1 MAHWQDKMMR
11 AGASRPGMAPR
22 MARMAL
28 LAAVLATSLALA
40 GPGAAQ
46 DAGEGAGEASQAIEI
61 TADTLEVRQSENV
74 AIFEGSVHAVQGE
87 LVLNADTLTVHYR
100 EAEGGEGN
108 LGVSRI
114 DAEGNVVITSPGEM
128 AQGQTGIYNVE
139 EGSIDLAG
147 GVVLHQG
154 NNVVEG
160 ESLTMNLETGVSRV
174 SGAGSTRVQGLFV
187 PEEEGE

>member
-1 MAHWQDKMMR
+1 MDRSEEQEMR
-11 AGASRPGMAPR
+11 AGAKRRGWVRRTS
-22 MARMAL
+22 RMAL
-28 LAAVLATSLALA
+28 LSAVLVASLALTGA
-40 GPGAAQ
+40 GMAQ
-46 DAGEGAGEASQAIEI
+46 DADDGASEAGQAIEI
-61 TADTLEVRQSENV
+61 SADTLEVRQSESV

-87 LVLNADTLTVHYR
+87 LVLNADVLTVHYR
-100 EAEGGEGN
+100 EAEGGQGN

-114 DAEGNVVITSPGEM
+114 DAQGNVVISSPGET
-128 AQGQTGIYNVE
+128 AQGESGVYDVE
-139 EGSIDLAG
+139 QGRIDLAG

-174 SGAGSTRVQGLFV
+174 SGAGGTRVHGLFV